1 MRLLWS
7 FLALTA
13 LTATALAQVDWT
25 EQGDAGDLP
34 ETAQATGTDTNTP
47 LSSIS
52 GALAADDVDMFAIYI
67 ADPSAFRAETNTTT
81 TNFDSQLWL
90 FDVNGN
96 GIVHDDDSAGGLRSR
111 ITNAN
116 NCIPG
121 PGIYYIA
128 ISRFNRDPRD
138 CNDIAIWTG
147 TVNACA
153 VAGSSRVASWTGTT
167 IAGTY
172 QIVLQG
178 AFTSP
183 LGADPADCPP
193 FDGWDETDNGGGD
206 AGDLPE
212 TAQSTGSDPI
222 TKIRGTIGGANDVD
236 VYAIYISD
244 PDAFSA
250 TTIGGTTLDT
260 ALWLFDED
268 GKGVVYNDDNPDA
281 TTGTQSRIDNRT
293 NCITQPGRYY
303 LAVSIFTRRAAGCSE
318 GLIWATTPARGVRC
332 PDGPESTSRVGGWSG
347 SSSSTGRYIIFLTG
361 VSGATAGDPAD
372 CPPFDGWDETDNG
385 GGDAG
390 DLPETAQST
399 GSDPITKIRGT
410 IGGAN
415 DVDVYAIYISDP
427 DAFSATTIGG
437 TTLDTA
443 LWLFDEDGKGVV
455 YNDDNP
461 DATTGTQSRIDNRT
475 NCITQP
481 GRYYLAVSIFTRR
494 AAGCSEGLIWAT
506 TPARGVR
513 CPDGPEST
521 SRVGGWSGSSS
532 STGRYIIF
540 LTGVSGA
547 TAGDPADC
555 PPPDPWDEQ
564 FYGGGDAGDLPATA
578 QLVTLPNQTPC
589 QSPVTRIRGD
599 NGTDDVDMYVICI
612 TDPANFVASTVDT
625 TSWDTQLWLFRC
637 DGTGV
642 VHNDDAVGTTVTQSR
657 IDNSTN
663 CITQGGI
670 YLLAISRYNRDAV
683 DATGNRLWNDTPFRS
698 LRCADGSGAA
708 NPIAGWTG
716 TTPAGGRYIISLQ
729 GAYFVSDQG
738 CEGGPG
744 QCEGDAT
751 GDGRVDDADLL
762 EVLFNFGCFGFCGPA
777 DIDRNGTVDDADLL
791 IVLFNFGCGS

>member
-1 MRLLWS
+1 MRGLWT

-34 ETAQATGTDTNTP
+34 ETAQATGTDTSTP
-47 LSSIS
+47 LSTIS
-52 GALAADDVDMFAIYI
+52 GALVADDVDMFAIYI
-67 ADPSAFRAETNTTT
+67 ADPSAFRAETNTATT
-81 TNFDSQLWL
+81 TFDSQLWL

-96 GIVHDDDSAGGLRSR
+96 GIVHDDDSAGSLRSR

-121 PGIYYIA
+121 PGTYYIA

-138 CNDIAIWTG
+138 CDDNAIWTG
-147 TVNACA
+147 TANACA
-153 VAGSSRVASWTGTT
+153 VAGRSRVAYWTGATA
-167 IAGTY
+167 AGTY

-183 LGADPADCPP
+183 LGPDPADCPP

-244 PDAFSA
+244 PSAFSA

-268 GKGVVYNDDNPDA
+268 GKGVVHNEDDPDA
-281 TTGTQSRIDNRT
+281 TTGFQSRIDNRT
-293 NCITQPGRYY
+293 FCITQPGRYY
-303 LAVSIFTRRAAGCSE
+303 LAVSLFGRRAAGCSE

-347 SSSSTGRYIIFLTG
+347 T
-361 VSGATAGDPAD
+361 
-372 CPPFDGWDETDNG
+372 
-385 GGDAG
+385 
-390 DLPETAQST
+390 
-399 GSDPITKIRGT
+399 
-410 IGGAN
+410 
-415 DVDVYAIYISDP
+415 
-427 DAFSATTIGG
+427 
-437 TTLDTA
+437 
-443 LWLFDEDGKGVV
+443 
-455 YNDDNP
+455 
-461 DATTGTQSRIDNRT
+461 
-475 NCITQP
+475 
-481 GRYYLAVSIFTRR
+481 
-494 AAGCSEGLIWAT
+494 
-506 TPARGVR
+506 
-513 CPDGPEST
+513 
-521 SRVGGWSGSSS
+521 SS

-578 QLVTLPNQTPC
+578 QLVTLPDQTPC
-589 QSPVTRIRGD
+589 QSPVTRVRGD

-612 TDPANFVASTVDT
+612 TDPANFVASTIGGAG
-625 TSWDTQLWLFRC
+625 WDTQLWLFRC

-642 VHNDDAVGTTVTQSR
+642 VFNDDNPDTGGGTQSR
-657 IDNSTN
+657 IDNRAN
-663 CITQGGI
+663 CIQQGGI

-683 DATGNRLWNDTPFRS
+683 DANGNLLWNNSPFGAV
-698 LRCADGSGAA
+698 RCPDGPGAA

-716 TTPAGGRYIISLQ
+716 TTPAGGRYVISLQ
-729 GAYFVSDQG
+729 GAHFVDDDGTNGGDVNLDG
-738 CEGGPG
+738 C
-744 QCEGDAT
+744 
-751 GDGRVDDADLL
+751 VDDADLL
-762 EVLFNFGCFGFCGPA
+762 QVLFAFGRTGAGLPE
-777 DIDRNGTVDDADLL
+777 DINCDQVVDDADLL
-791 IVLFNFGCGS
+791 QVLFSFGSGC

>member
-1 MRLLWS
+1 MRGLWT

-34 ETAQATGTDTNTP
+34 ETAQATGTDTSTP
-47 LSSIS
+47 LSTIS
-52 GALAADDVDMFAIYI
+52 GALDASDVDMFAIYI
-67 ADPSAFRAETNTTT
+67 ADPSAFQAETNTTT

-96 GIVHDDDSAGGLRSR
+96 GIVHDDDSAGSLRSR

-121 PGIYYIA
+121 PGTYYIA
-128 ISRFNRDPRD
+128 ISRYNRDPRD
-138 CNDIAIWTG
+138 CDDNAIWTG
-147 TVNACA
+147 TANACA
-153 VAGSSRVASWTGTT
+153 VAGRSRVASWTGATA
-167 IAGTY
+167 AGTY

-183 LGADPADCPP
+183 LGPDPADCPP

-212 TAQSTGSDPI
+212 TAQSTIGDPI

-268 GKGVVYNDDNPDA
+268 GKGVVHNEDDPDA
-281 TTGTQSRIDNRT
+281 TTGFQSRIDNRT
-293 NCITQPGRYY
+293 FCITQPGRYY
-303 LAVSIFTRRAAGCSE
+303 LAVSLFGRRAAGCGE

-332 PDGPESTSRVGGWSG
+332 PDGPESASRVGSWSG
-347 SSSSTGRYIIFLTG
+347 SST
-361 VSGATAGDPAD
+361 
-372 CPPFDGWDETDNG
+372 
-385 GGDAG
+385 
-390 DLPETAQST
+390 
-399 GSDPITKIRGT
+399 
-410 IGGAN
+410 
-415 DVDVYAIYISDP
+415 
-427 DAFSATTIGG
+427 
-437 TTLDTA
+437 
-443 LWLFDEDGKGVV
+443 
-455 YNDDNP
+455 
-461 DATTGTQSRIDNRT
+461 
-475 NCITQP
+475 
-481 GRYYLAVSIFTRR
+481 
-494 AAGCSEGLIWAT
+494 
-506 TPARGVR
+506 
-513 CPDGPEST
+513 
-521 SRVGGWSGSSS
+521 

-555 PPPDPWDEQ
+555 PPPEPWDEQ

-578 QLVTLPNQTPC
+578 QLVTLPDQTPC

-612 TDPANFVASTVDT
+612 TDPDNFVASTIGGAG
-625 TSWDTQLWLFRC
+625 WDTQLWLFRC

-642 VHNDDAVGTTVTQSR
+642 VHNDDAVGTTVLQSR

-683 DATGNRLWNDTPFRS
+683 DATGNRLWNDSPFRS
-698 LRCADGSGAA
+698 LRCADGPGAA

-716 TTPAGGRYIISLQ
+716 TTSAGGRYVISLQ
-729 GAYFVSDQG
+729 GAYFVSSQG
-738 CEGGPG
+738 CQTCQPHN
-744 QCEGDAT
+744 GDVDNN
-751 GDGRVDDADLL
+751 GCVDDADLL
-762 EVLFNFGCFGFCGPA
+762 AVLFAFGQTGDNLGRVDVNC
-777 DIDRNGTVDDADLL
+777 DQVVDDADLL
-791 IVLFNFGCGS
+791 QVLFNFGSGC

>member
-13 LTATALAQVDWT
+13 LTATALAQWT

-52 GALAADDVDMFAIYI
+52 GSLDANDVDMFAIYI
-67 ADPSAFRAETNTTT
+67 ADPSAFRAETNTST

-96 GIVHDDDSAGGLRSR
+96 GIVHDDDSAGRLRSR

-268 GKGVVYNDDNPDA
+268 GKGVVHNDDNPDA
-281 TTGTQSRIDNRT
+281 TTGLQSRIDNRT

-303 LAVSIFTRRAAGCSE
+303 LAVSIFTRRAAGC
-318 GLIWATTPARGVRC
+318 
-332 PDGPESTSRVGGWSG
+332 
-347 SSSSTGRYIIFLTG
+347 
-361 VSGATAGDPAD
+361 GD
-372 CPPFDGWDETDNG
+372 
-385 GGDAG
+385 
-390 DLPETAQST
+390 
-399 GSDPITKIRGT
+399 
-410 IGGAN
+410 
-415 DVDVYAIYISDP
+415 
-427 DAFSATTIGG
+427 
-437 TTLDTA
+437 
-443 LWLFDEDGKGVV
+443 
-455 YNDDNP
+455 
-461 DATTGTQSRIDNRT
+461 
-475 NCITQP
+475 
-481 GRYYLAVSIFTRR
+481 
-494 AAGCSEGLIWAT
+494 GLIWAT

-578 QLVTLPNQTPC
+578 QLVTLPDQTPC

-599 NGTDDVDMYVICI
+599 NGASDVDMYVICI
-612 TDPANFVASTVDT
+612 TDPANFVASTVGT
-625 TSWDTQLWLFRC
+625 TDWDTQLWLFRC

-642 VHNDDAVGTTVTQSR
+642 VHNDDNPDATTGLQSR
-657 IDNSTN
+657 IDNRTN
-663 CITQGGI
+663 CIQQGGI
-670 YLLAISRYNRDAV
+670 YLLAISRWNRDAV
-683 DATGNRLWNDTPFRS
+683 DANGNLLWSSDTTL
-698 LRCADGSGAA
+698 LRGVRCPDGPGAA
-708 NPIAGWTG
+708 NAIAGWTG
-716 TTPAGGRYIISLQ
+716 STTAGGRYVISLQ

-738 CEGGPG
+738 CAGGPG

-762 EVLFNFGCFGFCGPA
+762 VVLFNFGCFGFCGPA

>member
-1 MRLLWS
+1 MRGLWT

-34 ETAQATGTDTNTP
+34 ETAQATGTDTSTP
-47 LSSIS
+47 LSTIS
-52 GALAADDVDMFAIYI
+52 GALVADDVDMFAIYI
-67 ADPSAFRAETNTTT
+67 ADPSAFQAETNTTT

-96 GIVHDDDSAGGLRSR
+96 GIVHDDDSAGSLRSR

-121 PGIYYIA
+121 PGTYYIA
-128 ISRFNRDPRD
+128 ISRWNRDPRD
-138 CNDIAIWTG
+138 CDDNAIWTS
-147 TVNACA
+147 VSNACA
-153 VAGSSRVASWTGTT
+153 VAGRSRVASWTGSTS
-167 IAGTY
+167 AGTY

-193 FDGWDETDNGGGD
+193 FDGWDEFDNGGGD

-268 GKGVVYNDDNPDA
+268 GKGVVHNEDDPDA
-281 TTGTQSRIDNRT
+281 TTGFQSRIDNRT

-303 LAVSIFTRRAAGCSE
+303 LAVSLSGRRAAGCSE

-332 PDGPESTSRVGGWSG
+332 PDGPESASRVAGWSG
-347 SSSSTGRYIIFLTG
+347 T
-361 VSGATAGDPAD
+361 
-372 CPPFDGWDETDNG
+372 
-385 GGDAG
+385 
-390 DLPETAQST
+390 
-399 GSDPITKIRGT
+399 
-410 IGGAN
+410 
-415 DVDVYAIYISDP
+415 
-427 DAFSATTIGG
+427 
-437 TTLDTA
+437 
-443 LWLFDEDGKGVV
+443 
-455 YNDDNP
+455 
-461 DATTGTQSRIDNRT
+461 
-475 NCITQP
+475 
-481 GRYYLAVSIFTRR
+481 
-494 AAGCSEGLIWAT
+494 
-506 TPARGVR
+506 
-513 CPDGPEST
+513 
-521 SRVGGWSGSSS
+521 SS

-555 PPPDPWDEQ
+555 PPPEPWDEQ

-578 QLVTLPNQTPC
+578 QLVTLPDRTPC
-589 QSPVTRIRGD
+589 ESPVTRIRGD
-599 NGTDDVDMYVICI
+599 NGASDVDMYVICI

-642 VHNDDAVGTTVTQSR
+642 VHNDEAVGTTVSQSR

-663 CITQGGI
+663 CITQGGV

-683 DATGNRLWNDTPFRS
+683 DSQGQRLWNDSPFRS
-698 LRCADGSGAA
+698 LRCPDGPGRA

-716 TTPAGGRYIISLQ
+716 TTTAGGRYVISLQ
-729 GAYFVSDQG
+729 GAHFVDDDGTNGGDVNLDG
-738 CEGGPG
+738 C
-744 QCEGDAT
+744 
-751 GDGRVDDADLL
+751 VDDADLL
-762 EVLFNFGCFGFCGPA
+762 LVLFAFGRTGAGLPE
-777 DIDRNGTVDDADLL
+777 DINCDQVVDDADLL
-791 IVLFNFGCGS
+791 IVLFNFGNGCGE

>member
-13 LTATALAQVDWT
+13 LTATALAQWT

-52 GALAADDVDMFAIYI
+52 GALSADDVDMFAIYI
-67 ADPSAFRAETNTTT
+67 ADPSAFHAETNTST

-96 GIVHDDDSAGGLRSR
+96 GIVHDDDSAGSLRSR

-121 PGIYYIA
+121 PGTYYIA
-128 ISRFNRDPRD
+128 ISRYNRDASD
-138 CNDIAIWTG
+138 CDDRVIWTSAS
-147 TVNACA
+147 NACA
-153 VAGSSRVASWTGTT
+153 VAGRSRVASWTGTT
-167 IAGTY
+167 SAGTY

-193 FDGWDETDNGGGD
+193 FDGWDETANGGGD

-222 TKIRGTIGGANDVD
+222 TKIRGTIGAANDVD

-244 PDAFSA
+244 PSAFSA

-293 NCITQPGRYY
+293 NCITQSGRYY
-303 LAVSIFTRRAAGCSE
+303 LAVSISVRRAAGCGD

-332 PDGPESTSRVGGWSG
+332 PDGGESTSRVGGWSG

-361 VSGATAGDPAD
+361 VSGA
-372 CPPFDGWDETDNG
+372 
-385 GGDAG
+385 
-390 DLPETAQST
+390 S
-399 GSDPITKIRGT
+399 
-410 IGGAN
+410 
-415 DVDVYAIYISDP
+415 
-427 DAFSATTIGG
+427 
-437 TTLDTA
+437 
-443 LWLFDEDGKGVV
+443 
-455 YNDDNP
+455 
-461 DATTGTQSRIDNRT
+461 
-475 NCITQP
+475 
-481 GRYYLAVSIFTRR
+481 
-494 AAGCSEGLIWAT
+494 
-506 TPARGVR
+506 
-513 CPDGPEST
+513 
-521 SRVGGWSGSSS
+521 
-532 STGRYIIF
+532 
-540 LTGVSGA
+540 
-547 TAGDPADC
+547 AGDPADC

-578 QLVTLPNQTPC
+578 QLVTLPDQTPC
-589 QSPVTRIRGD
+589 ESPVTRVRGD
-599 NGTDDVDMYVICI
+599 NSADDVDMYVICI
-612 TDPANFVASTVDT
+612 TDPANFVASTVGT
-625 TSWDTQLWLFRC
+625 TTWDTQLWLFRC

-642 VHNDDAVGTTVTQSR
+642 VFNDDSSSTTQST
-657 IDNSTN
+657 INNTTS
-663 CITQGGI
+663 CITEGGI

-683 DATGNRLWNDTPFRS
+683 DASGNLLWNNTPFGDV
-698 LRCADGSGAA
+698 RCPDGPGAA
-708 NPIAGWTG
+708 NAIAGWTG
-716 TTPAGGRYIISLQ
+716 SATAGRRYTISLQ
-729 GAYFVSDQG
+729 GAYFV
-738 CEGGPG
+738 
-744 QCEGDAT
+744 
-751 GDGRVDDADLL
+751 
-762 EVLFNFGCFGFCGPA
+762 
-777 DIDRNGTVDDADLL
+777 
-791 IVLFNFGCGS
+791 